1 MNRSTFLVIAARQIK
16 RGQRIMAGLIPSQ
29 EPGLSC
35 ASLAARTAQSC
46 GGVSELM

>member
-1 MNRSTFLVIAARQIK
+1 MNRSTFLVLLRAKLK